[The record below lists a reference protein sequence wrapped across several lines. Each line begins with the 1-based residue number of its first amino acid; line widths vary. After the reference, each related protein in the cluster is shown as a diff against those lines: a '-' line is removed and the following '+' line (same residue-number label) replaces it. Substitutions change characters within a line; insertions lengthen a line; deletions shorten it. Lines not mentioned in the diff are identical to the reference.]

1 MAECDYLMESE
12 EETIRLDVKT
22 DGRAVERQA
31 RWAGLRPG
39 MRVADLGCGSGKAT
53 FHLHKRVQ
61 PGGTAVG
68 MDIARQRIDYARQ
81 HYCADG
87 LEFTLR
93 DIREPLGDF
102 GPFDFIWIRFVLEY
116 YLAQSA
122 EMVRNAARA
131 LAPGGT
137 LCLVDLDCNCLRF
150 CGFPPRLKRA
160 VDGIMANLEER
171 RNFDPYVGV
180 KLYSF
185 LYDMGF
191 EDLQVKVIPHNL
203 IYGTFK
209 KNEKFNWIKKA
220 EIAGRL
226 SGFAFDEYPGGF
238 EEFFAEAKRSLSDPR
253 VFTYTPL
260 VICCGRNPSR

>member
-1 MAECDYLMESE
+1 MAECSYLMEGE
-12 EETIRLDVKT
+12 EEAIRLDVKT

-53 FHLHKRVQ
+53 FHLHKLVQ

-81 HYCADG
+81 HYRAEG
-87 LEFTLR
+87 LEFTVR
-93 DIREPLGDF
+93 DIREPLGDL

-116 YLAQSA
+116 YLVQSA
-122 EMVRNAARA
+122 EMVCNAARA
-131 LAPGGT
+131 LAPGGI
-137 LCLVDLDCNCLRF
+137 LCLIDLDCNCLRSY
-150 CGFPPRLKRA
+150 GFPPRLERA
-160 VDGIMANLEER
+160 VNGIMAGLAEH
-171 RNFDPYVGV
+171 RNFDPYVGI

-185 LYDMGF
+185 LYDIGF
-191 EDLQVKVIPHNL
+191 EQLRVKVIPHNL

-209 KNEKFNWIKKA
+209 KNETFNWIKKA

-226 SGFAFDEYPGGF
+226 SGVAFDEYPGGF
-238 EEFFAEAKRSLSDPR
+238 DEFFAETQRCLSDPR
-253 VFTYTPL
+253 AFTYTPL
-260 VICCGRNPSR
+260 VICCGRAPVR